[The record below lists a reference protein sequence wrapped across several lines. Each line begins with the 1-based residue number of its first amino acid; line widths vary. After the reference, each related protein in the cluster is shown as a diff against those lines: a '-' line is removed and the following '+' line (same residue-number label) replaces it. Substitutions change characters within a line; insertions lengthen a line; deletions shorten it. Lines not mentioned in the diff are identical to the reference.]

1 MKGFPQKCGT
11 PLCEWGIFFSM
22 RLVEKVPRILT
33 LTFMPVQGPKSI
45 IALCTG
51 RKNGNF
57 LDNK

>member
-1 MKGFPQKCGT
+1 MYRNVE
-11 PLCEWGIFFSM
+11 PLYVNGAFFFSM